1 MPRSAHLPAVF
12 VLLVAGS
19 VAGCRRAA
27 TEAPLYEQRTPS
39 EDGTG
44 RFYMGREIARPVGHG
59 SAAWLDRPERDA
71 TELPDRVVAAL
82 GLRPHDVVAD
92 VGAGTGYFTFRLAAQ
107 VPQGRV
113 LAEDIDSSLVAL
125 IRHRADSLGL
135 TNVTPIRGSVQNPE
149 LPPASADVVLIVDSY
164 HEFSHPREMMTA
176 IARALKP
183 DGRLV
188 LVEYRGEDPTL
199 GIRPLHTMTQQQ
211 VAREMEAVGLR
222 LAGSLDVL
230 PQQHLLVFER
240 AR

>member
-1 MPRSAHLPAVF
+1 MTRSPRF
-12 VLLVAGS
+12 LLLLGLLGAAGL
-19 VAGCRRAA
+19 AGCRR
-27 TEAPLYEQRTPS
+27 EAPAETGYQQRPPS
-39 EDGTG
+39 EGGTG
-44 RFYMGREIARPVGHG
+44 KVYLGREIAQPVDHG

-82 GLRPHDVVAD
+82 DLRPTDVVAD

-113 LAEDIDSSLVAL
+113 LAEDIDSALVAL

-135 TNVTPIRGSVQNPE
+135 RNVTPIRGTIENPE

-183 DGRLV
+183 GGRVV

-199 GIRPLHTMTQQQ
+199 AINPLHRMTQAQIE
-211 VAREMEAVGLR
+211 REMTAVGLR
-222 LAGSLDVL
+222 LKASLDVL